1 MKRDDRHAR
10 FIEIYE
16 SYSGL
21 ILAYAAA
28 RTTDSADVADIVA
41 ETFSVAWRRIDDVPA
56 GDEARPWLYGVARKV
71 LANHHRGSR
80 RRRRLDDRI
89 AAQVAN
95 VVDPAT
101 AVDGPDRDAIAAAFA
116 RLSDRDRELLALVG
130 WEQLDRDEIATVIG
144 INRSTVRVR
153 LHRARKRFESALA
166 EAGVKRTDAT
176 RHEPGRWATA
186 LPDPEET
193 R

>member
-1 MKRDDRHAR
+1 MRRDDRHER
-10 FIEIYE
+10 FTEIYDV
-16 SYSGL
+16 YSGL

-28 RTTDSADVADIVA
+28 RTTDSADAADIVA

-101 AVDGPDRDAIAAAFA
+101 AVDGPDRDAIAAAFIS
-116 RLSDRDRELLALVG
+116 LSDRDREVLALVG

-144 INRSTVRVR
+144 ISRSTVRVR

-166 EAGVKRTDAT
+166 EEGVKRTDAV
-176 RHEPGRWATA
+176 RHGPGRWATA